1 MLGHGPKRWSEVVAL
16 VSLSTTLFLY
26 LHTRDLATQL
36 SQERTQRHTEA
47 GADLAL
53 AEDIHMGEEGET
65 VTKAGRGFLLFLL
78 TSQGAPTSTTKITSC
93 SYNAFRS

>member
-1 MLGHGPKRWSEVVAL
+1 MRRLHSVTAMLGHGPKRWSEVVAL

-53 AEDIHMGEEGET
+53 AEDIHTGEEGET
-65 VTKAGRGFLLFLL
+65 AASWRMPL
-78 TSQGAPTSTTKITSC
+78 
-93 SYNAFRS
+93 SYTHTIKTLC